1 MLEFLWNVPV
11 LLFELALNIIFWVS
25 IGGVLFLILK
35 WGTEKYIQTFR
46 KVEEDDHMQNP
57 EDWGV

>member
-1 MLEFLWNVPV
+1 
-11 LLFELALNIIFWVS
+11 LFELALNIIFWVS

>member
-11 LLFELALNIIFWVS
+11 FLFELALNIIFWVS
-25 IGGVLFLILK
+25 IVGVLFLIFK
-35 WGTEKYIQTFR
+35 WGTEKYIETFR
-46 KVEEDDHMQNP
+46 KVEEDDHMQKP